1 MEKLEIFWQLPKC
14 DTETGSEQMLLGNAA
29 YRFVHCR
36 VLSSVQPLSRVWLFV
51 TLWTAAHQASLSPTI
66 SRSWPK
72 FMFIASVMQSSHLIR
87 FSFCPQ
93 SCPASGTFPMSHL
106 FTSDDHDTGAS
117 ASTSV
122 FPVHIQGW
130 SPLRLAGRISL
141 LSKGL
146 SGTQH
151 HSSKASILWHSAFF
165 MVQLSQLHTTTG
177 KSIVWS
183 IWTFVSRVAS
193 LLFSTLSRCVITLL
207 SASNCI
213 LISWLQS
220 LSAVILEPKK
230 RKSVT
235 TSTFSPLF
243 AMKSWDW
250 RSWS

>member
-1 MEKLEIFWQLPKC
+1 MWYIHLSYELMF
-14 DTETGSEQMLLGNAA
+14 
-29 YRFVHCR
+29 
-36 VLSSVQPLSRVWLFV
+36 SSVQSLSCVWLFV
-51 TLWTAAHQASLSPTI
+51 TPWTTAHQASLSPTI

-122 FPVHIQGW
+122 LPVKIQGW
-130 SPLRLAGRISL
+130 TPLRLTGLITL

-165 MVQLSQLHTTTG
+165 MVQLSQLYVTTG
-177 KSIVWS
+177 KTIALT
-183 IWTFVSRVAS
+183 IWNLVHRVLS
-193 LLFSTLSRCVITLL
+193 LLFNILSRFVIAFLPR
-207 SASNCI
+207 SNRL
-213 LISWLQS
+213 LISW
-220 LSAVILEPKK
+220 V
-230 RKSVT
+230 
-235 TSTFSPLF
+235 
-243 AMKSWDW
+243 
-250 RSWS
+250 